1 MQPNTRKLA
10 LVLSLGMALSACGGG
25 DGSSAAPESSVTT
38 KVAPA
43 DTSSSEATPS
53 TAAATQDSAAA
64 QNDTGAQ
71 NDASAQNAANG
82 QDASGTQNTTD
93 TQNTATAQGTTATQ
107 DTATAAAAT
116 PAATSTTDAI
126 RTTDDGKNYEIRGDL
141 LIQILLS
148 HVPERSAANAPLL
161 PWIDAD
167 ESTDDPDK
175 YKMTGP
181 ALLVDEDITP
191 NADNAGRYIFRLAID
206 KGPIHGAL
214 EQAKHYMI
222 IGQSTRPDIRID
234 LSLPG
239 MPRNGTS
246 APVTSPLEIGQ
257 QLTVAPSRDG
267 SDSAPQSTTE
277 QTLTSKEVSTIDP
290 KAWYPLSW
298 AHAWEGSSHRTYR
311 WISLKVS
318 QADDAPLN
326 QVNSCID
333 FTAEYNESENLCE
346 RWEIPAGWTS
356 GQPLKHVRWTAN
368 RKYFSQFGG
377 STSYWHWNDDKG
389 TPPISRTD
397 QRTTSEPI
405 NSRGISGAVLSALLD
420 AYTPRAGGMNALPQR
435 AGGATDVYSTTP
447 ENNDPAFAS
456 LHHES
461 RATSYADGNLDGTG
475 YSPAVGPYAYTLKAG
490 AWQSATD
497 LYGPGKTLLGMELK
511 LNLQNDAQKGLI
523 LPRSTSLTLQQ
534 RDINGNVAPLY
545 QGEQNSQGNAEKTIA
560 PNDLIQF
567 GSRVQTWTAA
577 KADPDNRAET
587 PASVWLTIEQSLGD
601 TRSVDLCWNAKT
613 PDRYYPVV
621 VYCTTS
627 TIPEGWT
634 AGQPLLPQ
642 SYHAAQHDYRIT
654 AFWNTRI
661 AH

>member
-82 QDASGTQNTTD
+82 QDASG

-318 QADDAPLN
+318 QADDARSPGDPPAPRRGRLRPP
-326 QVNSCID
+326 
-333 FTAEYNESENLCE
+333 ALK
-346 RWEIPAGWTS
+346 PAG
-356 GQPLKHVRWTAN
+356 P
-368 RKYFSQFGG
+368 
-377 STSYWHWNDDKG
+377 D
-389 TPPISRTD
+389 
-397 QRTTSEPI
+397 
-405 NSRGISGAVLSALLD
+405 GA
-420 AYTPRAGGMNALPQR
+420 R
-435 AGGATDVYSTTP
+435 GGAAAGLGV
-447 ENNDPAFAS
+447 
-456 LHHES
+456 
-461 RATSYADGNLDGTG
+461 GT
-475 YSPAVGPYAYTLKAG
+475 
-490 AWQSATD
+490 
-497 LYGPGKTLLGMELK
+497 
-511 LNLQNDAQKGLI
+511 
-523 LPRSTSLTLQQ
+523 R
-534 RDINGNVAPLY
+534 
-545 QGEQNSQGNAEKTIA
+545 
-560 PNDLIQF
+560 
-567 GSRVQTWTAA
+567 
-577 KADPDNRAET
+577 
-587 PASVWLTIEQSLGD
+587 
-601 TRSVDLCWNAKT
+601 
-613 PDRYYPVV
+613 
-621 VYCTTS
+621 
-627 TIPEGWT
+627 
-634 AGQPLLPQ
+634 
-642 SYHAAQHDYRIT
+642 
-654 AFWNTRI
+654 
-661 AH
+661 